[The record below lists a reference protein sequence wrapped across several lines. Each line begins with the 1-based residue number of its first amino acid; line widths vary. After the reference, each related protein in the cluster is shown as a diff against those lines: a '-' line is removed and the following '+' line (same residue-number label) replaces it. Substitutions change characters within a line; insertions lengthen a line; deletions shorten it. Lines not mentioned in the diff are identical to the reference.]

1 MVQEVLGAL
10 ELSEFKIRDSE
21 LRIKNEIMKVIVP
34 MAGRGSRLRPH
45 TLTVPKPLVPVGG
58 KPIVHRLV
66 EDIAAVCS
74 EKITEIG
81 FVIGDFGSEVEQ
93 ELLAVAEKLG
103 AKGSIHYQDK
113 PLGTA
118 HAVLCA
124 KELLDGP
131 VVVAFADTL
140 FKANFKIDSSDE
152 GILWVKQ
159 IEDPSAFGVVKLNA
173 LGEITDFVEKP
184 KEFVSDLAM
193 IGIYYFKDGARLRQE
208 LEYLIDHNVIKGGE
222 YQLPDAL
229 RRLTES
235 GCKFKPGEVIEWLD
249 CGNKEVTVHTNQRV
263 LEYDY
268 EKNKVM
274 VSESAQIIDSVI
286 IPPCYIGEEVV
297 IENSIVGPHV
307 SLGKGTKV
315 SNTIISNSIIQQS
328 SSISQAVITN
338 SMIGS
343 HAGFKGMAR
352 DLSLG
357 DYSTIEE

>member
-1 MVQEVLGAL
+1 
-10 ELSEFKIRDSE
+10 
-21 LRIKNEIMKVIVP
+21 

-66 EDIAAVCS
+66 EDIARVCA
-74 EKITEIG
+74 EKIDEIA
-81 FVIGDFGSEVEQ
+81 FVVGEFGAEVEQ

-103 AKGSIHYQDK
+103 AKGSIHYQLK

-124 KELLDGP
+124 AEKLSGP

-140 FKANFKIDSSDE
+140 FKADFKISSEDE

-159 IEDPSAFGVVKLNA
+159 IEDPSAFGVIKMNE
-173 LGEITDFVEKP
+173 LGEIIDFVEKP

-193 IGIYYFKDGARLRQE
+193 IGIYYFRDGERLHKE
-208 LEYLIDHNVIKGGE
+208 LQYLIDNDVIKSGE

-235 GCKFKPGEVIEWLD
+235 GVIFKPGTVSEWLD

-263 LEYDY
+263 LEFDHAAGLS
-268 EKNKVM
+268 M
-274 VSESAQIIDSVI
+274 QDESAAFVDSVI
-286 IPPCYIGEEVV
+286 IQPCFIGKNVKIHASV
-297 IENSIVGPHV
+297 IGPHV
-307 SLGKGTKV
+307 SIGANSLV
-315 SNTIISNSIIQQS
+315 ENSIIRNTNIQQNTH
-328 SSISQAVITN
+328 ISNAN
-338 SMIGS
+338 LADSMLGS
-343 HAGFKGMAR
+343 NVVFKGR
-352 DLSLG
+352 SKDLSLG
-357 DYSTIEE
+357 DFSTTHE

>member
-1 MVQEVLGAL
+1 M
-10 ELSEFKIRDSE
+10 
-21 LRIKNEIMKVIVP
+21 NVIVP

-66 EDIAAVCS
+66 EDIARVCA
-74 EKITEIG
+74 EKIDEIA
-81 FVIGDFGSEVEQ
+81 FVVGEFGSEVEQ

-103 AKGSIHYQDK
+103 AKGSVHYQHQ

-124 KELLDGP
+124 ADKLTGP

-140 FKANFKIDSSDE
+140 FKADFKISSEDE

-159 IEDPSAFGVVKLNA
+159 IEDPSAFGVIKMNERE
-173 LGEITDFVEKP
+173 EIIDFVEKP

-193 IGIYYFKDGARLRQE
+193 IGIYYFRDGERLHKE
-208 LEYLIDHNVIKGGE
+208 LQYLIDNDVIKSGE

-235 GCKFKPGEVIEWLD
+235 GVVFKPGTVSEWLD

-263 LEYDY
+263 LAFDQAAGLS
-268 EKNKVM
+268 M
-274 VSESAQIIDSVI
+274 QDASAECVNSVI
-286 IPPCYIGEEVV
+286 IQPCFIGKNVKIHASV
-297 IENSIVGPHV
+297 IGPHV
-307 SLGKGTKV
+307 SIGANSV
-315 SNTIISNSIIQQS
+315 VENSIIRNTNIQQNTQ
-328 SSISQAVITN
+328 ISNANIAD
-338 SMIGS
+338 SMLGS
-343 HAGFKGMAR
+343 NVVYKGR
-352 DLSLG
+352 SKDLSLG
-357 DYSTIEE
+357 DFSTTHE

>member
-1 MVQEVLGAL
+1 M
-10 ELSEFKIRDSE
+10 
-21 LRIKNEIMKVIVP
+21 NVIVP

-66 EDIAAVCS
+66 EDIARVCA
-74 EKITEIG
+74 EKIDEIA
-81 FVIGDFGSEVEQ
+81 FVVGEFGSEVEQ

-103 AKGSIHYQDK
+103 ARGSIHYQHQ

-124 KELLDGP
+124 ADKLTGP

-140 FKANFKIDSSDE
+140 FKADFKISSEDE

-159 IEDPSAFGVVKLNA
+159 IEDPSAFGVIKMNERE
-173 LGEITDFVEKP
+173 EIIDFVEKP

-193 IGIYYFKDGARLRQE
+193 IGIYYFRDGERLHKE
-208 LEYLIDHNVIKGGE
+208 LQYLIDNDVIKSGE

-235 GCKFKPGEVIEWLD
+235 GVIFKPGTVTEWLD

-263 LEYDY
+263 LAFDQAAGLS
-268 EKNKVM
+268 M
-274 VSESAQIIDSVI
+274 QDASAECVNSVI
-286 IPPCYIGEEVV
+286 IQPCFIGKNVKIHASV
-297 IENSIVGPHV
+297 IGPHV
-307 SLGKGTKV
+307 SIGANSV
-315 SNTIISNSIIQQS
+315 VENSIIRNTNIQQNTQ
-328 SSISQAVITN
+328 ISNANIAD
-338 SMIGS
+338 SMLGS
-343 HAGFKGMAR
+343 NVVYKGR
-352 DLSLG
+352 SKDLSLG
-357 DYSTIEE
+357 DFSTTHE